1 MGTTTYIQA
10 VLALILVVGIIL
22 GLAWLLRRY
31 GLGDGAQNALGRKK
45 RLSTIESTT
54 IDARHRLVLV
64 RRDQTEHLLLIGHG
78 DSLVVESSIQT
89 PAIST
94 IGGDQVSD

>member
-10 VLALILVVGIIL
+10 VLALVLVVGIIL

-31 GLGDGAQNALGRKK
+31 GLGDGAHNPLGRKK

-78 DSLVVESSIQT
+78 DSLVVERGIQAPVT
-89 PAIST
+89 GSTGDAHIS
-94 IGGDQVSD
+94 D

>member
-31 GLGDGAQNALGRKK
+31 GLGDGAHSPLGRKK

-54 IDARHRLVLV
+54 VDARHRLVLV

-78 DSLVVESSIQT
+78 DSLVVERGIHS
-89 PAIST
+89 PV
-94 IGGDQVSD
+94 IGTNGDTQLSD

>member
-1 MGTTTYIQA
+1 MGTSTYIQA

-31 GLGDGAQNALGRKK
+31 GLGDGPHGALGRKK

-54 IDARHRLVLV
+54 VDSRHRLILV
-64 RRDQTEHLLLIGHG
+64 RRDETEHLLLVGPG
-78 DSLVVESSIQT
+78 DSFVVERGIQAQ
-89 PAIST
+89 PQASP
-94 IGGDQVSD
+94 DSDSVK